1 MFLTTKT
8 EEELIMTHLQF
19 TLNFE
24 ELKADLMNTNIDEI
38 LKSTLIIILNEY
50 MKKERDD
57 YLKVSSHERSETR
70 VDYRNGYYERE
81 LMVSIG
87 KLTLRVPRTR
97 NGEFN
102 TTIFEKYKRTEQSL
116 LLAMLEMV
124 INGVSTRKVT
134 NVVEKL
140 CGETVSKS
148 MVSSLTESLQEKVDE
163 WNERSLLDLDC
174 PYLFF
179 DAMYIKVREGNRIVP
194 KAVYIAKGITNDGK
208 RTILGFEIGNEESY
222 ETWKSFINRLQ
233 KRGIKSPRQ
242 ITSDAQK
249 GLKKAVETEFLATSW
264 QRCVVHFKK
273 NVINQ
278 MPRKNTSEARHE
290 FKMIYNEIHPA
301 KARVLKNEFIKKYS
315 EDSRFNK
322 AIDVLEEGFEDT
334 IQYMN
339 EPEKRHPFIRSTN
352 ALERVNQEIRA
363 REKIIKIFPHENSAS
378 RIIGTILMEYE
389 EKQLRARNLF

>member
-194 KAVYIAKGITNDGK
+194 KA
-208 RTILGFEIGNEESY
+208 
-222 ETWKSFINRLQ
+222 
-233 KRGIKSPRQ
+233 
-242 ITSDAQK
+242 
-249 GLKKAVETEFLATSW
+249 
-264 QRCVVHFKK
+264 
-273 NVINQ
+273 
-278 MPRKNTSEARHE
+278 
-290 FKMIYNEIHPA
+290 
-301 KARVLKNEFIKKYS
+301 
-315 EDSRFNK
+315 
-322 AIDVLEEGFEDT
+322 
-334 IQYMN
+334 
-339 EPEKRHPFIRSTN
+339 
-352 ALERVNQEIRA
+352 
-363 REKIIKIFPHENSAS
+363 
-378 RIIGTILMEYE
+378 
-389 EKQLRARNLF
+389 